1 MQIELVITA
10 VIAGFWVLLA
20 ALVIGVLLVRRARS
34 LRQAATMMPPSTSAP
49 PRRPS
54 DPPAAPVSQIASQP
68 FGTTRQVH
76 PVDVR
81 PEVALRI
88 LSGEDPTGA
97 RPSVADGAATPSER
111 PPSTP
116 QS

>member
-10 VIAGFWVLLA
+10 VIAGFWTLLG
-20 ALVIGVLLVRRARS
+20 ALLIGVLLLRRARS
-34 LRQAATMMPPSTSAP
+34 LRHAATMTPPAISAP
-49 PRRPS
+49 VRRPS

-68 FGTTRQVH
+68 FGATRQVH
-76 PVDVR
+76 PVDIR

-97 RPSVADGAATPSER
+97 RPAVSDSAATPSER
-111 PPSTP
+111 PPATP